1 MKSGRHAMRLDIIDK
16 NDIETQEDLA
26 EALRETGYEVTQATI
41 SRDIK
46 ELRLVKVLTPN
57 NTYKYA
63 TVDKADKV
71 MTNRFIR
78 VFSEAV
84 LSIVA
89 ANNLVIIK
97 TLSGSAHAAGNTID
111 SMRWPEIVGSIAGD
125 DTILVVAPDN
135 DAAQVLVAK
144 FKEMMK

>member
-1 MKSGRHAMRLDIIDK
+1 MKSGRHAMILDIIDK

-135 DAAQVLVAK
+135 DAAQVLVTK

>member
-1 MKSGRHAMRLDIIDK
+1 MKSGRHAMILDIIDK

-89 ANNLVIIK
+89 ANNLIIIK

>member
-1 MKSGRHAMRLDIIDK
+1 MKSGRHAMILDIIDK

>member
-1 MKSGRHAMRLDIIDK
+1 M
-16 NDIETQEDLA
+16 
-26 EALRETGYEVTQATI
+26 
-41 SRDIK
+41 
-46 ELRLVKVLTPN
+46 LTPN

>member
-1 MKSGRHAMRLDIIDK
+1 MKSGRHAMILDIIDK

-111 SMRWPEIVGSIAGD
+111 NMRWPEIVGSIAGD

>member
-1 MKSGRHAMRLDIIDK
+1 MILDIIDK

>member
-1 MKSGRHAMRLDIIDK
+1 MILDIIDK

-89 ANNLVIIK
+89 ANNLIIIK

>member
-1 MKSGRHAMRLDIIDK
+1 MILDIIDK

-135 DAAQVLVAK
+135 DAAQVLVTK